1 MYYRSFCI
9 LLALF
14 ALAALQPHS
23 VAAQAG
29 APGGTVAVTPHG
41 DPDIPRPF
49 HVSHADTAEPT

>member
-41 DPDIPRPF
+41 DPDIQGLFTFRPDL
-49 HVSHADTAEPT
+49 AR